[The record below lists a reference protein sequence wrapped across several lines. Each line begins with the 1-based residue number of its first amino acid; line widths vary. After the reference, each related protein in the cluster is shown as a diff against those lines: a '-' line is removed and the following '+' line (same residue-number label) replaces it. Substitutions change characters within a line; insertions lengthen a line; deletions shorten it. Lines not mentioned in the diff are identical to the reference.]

1 MAMISALW
9 VSRSTRAATDVAL
22 RKVWGHWAKAR
33 LVVMTMGF
41 FSCLRGARPPAAQ
54 SGQCMVFAAAID
66 LQAGELEP
74 GATVFGL
81 AIEEARDDLSSLRV
95 PALLAQR
102 VGPRECGVRREAAG
116 GPLEVDQQRGG
127 RVEISVEQGEL
138 AGEAERLT
146 VGRVK
151 GAQALREAAR
161 EGELAALSSELDL

>member
-1 MAMISALW
+1 
-9 VSRSTRAATDVAL
+9 
-22 RKVWGHWAKAR
+22 
-33 LVVMTMGF
+33 
-41 FSCLRGARPPAAQ
+41 
-54 SGQCMVFAAAID
+54 MVFAAAID